1 MKRLLKARFELGEMD
16 DLEKV
21 SWAKI
26 PFSVVASAAHDSLA
40 LKIAR
45 KSMTLLMNKD
55 NFLPLRRGGLTVAVM
70 GPNANDSVMQW
81 GNYNGMPPHTVT
93 ILDGV
98 RNLLGADDK
107 LIYEQ
112 GCPWV
117 ERTLIHSAFSQCK
130 SADGPSFTARYWNN
144 LTREGSPVTTTQVTT
159 PFRFCTSGAT
169 VFAPGVNLTDFSA
182 TYNSV
187 FTPVQS
193 GEIVFEVYCYGNG
206 RLRVNGEEVKSFSNK
221 HGARKTTHAMK
232 VQAGQS
238 YDIELDFEYLRSD
251 AQLNFDLGFK
261 REVDIQKSVEQVKE
275 ADIVIFASGISPG
288 LEGEEMGVN
297 LPGFKKGDRTDI
309 ELPAVQREL
318 IDALYRAGKKIVLV
332 NCSGSPIGLEPET
345 KKCEAILQAWYPGQ
359 QGGTAVAEVLFGD
372 YNPAGRLPVTFYR
385 NVSQLPDFE
394 DYNMAGRT
402 YRYMQDTPLFP
413 FGYGLSYTTFSY
425 DKVVLDKSEVTA
437 GQTLK
442 LTVPVTNAGKRD
454 GEEAVQVYLKKQGD
468 VEGPVKTLRAFK
480 RVFIPAGQT
489 ANIEFDLK
497 DKELEWWDEQTN
509 TVRVC
514 SGTYDIMVGG
524 SSENESLQRTSVT
537 IK

>member
-1 MKRLLKARFELGEMD
+1 
-16 DLEKV
+16 
-21 SWAKI
+21 
-26 PFSVVASAAHDSLA
+26 
-40 LKIAR
+40 
-45 KSMTLLMNKD
+45 
-55 NFLPLRRGGLTVAVM
+55 
-70 GPNANDSVMQW
+70 
-81 GNYNGMPPHTVT
+81 
-93 ILDGV
+93 
-98 RNLLGADDK
+98 
-107 LIYEQ
+107 
-112 GCPWV
+112 
-117 ERTLIHSAFSQCK
+117 
-130 SADGPSFTARYWNN
+130 
-144 LTREGSPVTTTQVTT
+144 
-159 PFRFCTSGAT
+159 
-169 VFAPGVNLTDFSA
+169 
-182 TYNSV
+182 
-187 FTPVQS
+187 
-193 GEIVFEVYCYGNG
+193 
-206 RLRVNGEEVKSFSNK
+206 
-221 HGARKTTHAMK
+221 MK

-275 ADIVIFASGISPG
+275 ADIVIFASGISPS

-318 IDALYRAGKKIVLV
+318 IDALHRAGKKIVLV

-394 DYNMAGRT
+394 DYNMVGRT

-425 DKVVLDKSEVTA
+425 GKVILDKNEVTA
-437 GQTLK
+437 GQILK
-442 LTVPVTNAGKRD
+442 LTVPVTNTGKCD
-454 GEEAVQVYLKKQGD
+454 GEEVVQVYLKKQGD
-468 VEGPVKTLRAFK
+468 AEGPVKTLRAFK

-524 SSENESLQRTSVT
+524 SSEDESLQRTLVT

>member
-1 MKRLLKARFELGEMD
+1 M
-16 DLEKV
+16 
-21 SWAKI
+21 
-26 PFSVVASAAHDSLA
+26 
-40 LKIAR
+40 
-45 KSMTLLMNKD
+45 
-55 NFLPLRRGGLTVAVM
+55 
-70 GPNANDSVMQW
+70 
-81 GNYNGMPPHTVT
+81 
-93 ILDGV
+93 
-98 RNLLGADDK
+98 
-107 LIYEQ
+107 
-112 GCPWV
+112 
-117 ERTLIHSAFSQCK
+117 
-130 SADGPSFTARYWNN
+130 
-144 LTREGSPVTTTQVTT
+144 
-159 PFRFCTSGAT
+159 
-169 VFAPGVNLTDFSA
+169 
-182 TYNSV
+182 
-187 FTPVQS
+187 
-193 GEIVFEVYCYGNG
+193 
-206 RLRVNGEEVKSFSNK
+206 KSFSNK

-275 ADIVIFASGISPG
+275 ADIVIFASGISPS

-425 DKVVLDKSEVTA
+425 DKVCLLYTSDA
-437 GQTLK
+437 
-442 LTVPVTNAGKRD
+442 AD
-454 GEEAVQVYLKKQGD
+454 
-468 VEGPVKTLRAFK
+468 
-480 RVFIPAGQT
+480 
-489 ANIEFDLK
+489 
-497 DKELEWWDEQTN
+497 EL
-509 TVRVC
+509 
-514 SGTYDIMVGG
+514 
-524 SSENESLQRTSVT
+524 
-537 IK
+537 